1 MDKLVDCKRCGGNA
15 CYEQTVQDGLKTW
28 MCMGCG
34 FTTSDIMVENSEAHK
49 ALLETAPELYKDL
62 LFVDDTKRVWS
73 PSTVS
78 LPAKGMVFIDG
89 KTKRDWKWSAVKA
102 IPLTEEEK
110 QSGKFPA
117 DQTVKMDM
125 VNSKLYDQKD
135 FMDAMEEIGFFA
147 VNEN

>member
-62 LFVDDTKRVWS
+62 LFVDDTFIEFGNAFLTVIFSVIPFTFITS
-73 PSTVS
+73 PC
-78 LPAKGMVFIDG
+78 
-89 KTKRDWKWSAVKA
+89 WKEL
-102 IPLTEEEK
+102 IT
-110 QSGKFPA
+110 
-117 DQTVKMDM
+117 
-125 VNSKLYDQKD
+125 
-135 FMDAMEEIGFFA
+135 
-147 VNEN
+147 